1 MARYRDDVPRSRFDL
16 GDDDED
22 EYVEE
27 PLEEESPPV
36 PAPRLRRFRRERES
50 GGGGGGGGGGR
61 GDIMRQ
67 VLRDLP
73 NFAKLLG
80 RLATDPRVSKLDKAI
95 VLGAVGYMLM
105 PVDLLPDI
113 PVIGQVDDVYLLAL
127 ALDRLL
133 NNAGIDTLLDHWDGD
148 VESLEAALAALD
160 RAGSFLPQGIRSM
173 LGQRG

>member
-1 MARYRDDVPRSRFDL
+1 MARYRDDVPRSRFEL
-16 GDDDED
+16 DDDSDD
-22 EYVEE
+22 EYMDE

-50 GGGGGGGGGGR
+50 GGGGGGGGR
-61 GDIMRQ
+61 GDTMRQ

-80 RLATDPRVSKLDKAI
+80 RLATDPRVSKMDKAI
-95 VLGAVGYMLM
+95 VLAAVGYMLM
-105 PVDLLPDI
+105 PVDLLPDL

>member
-22 EYVEE
+22 EYVDE

-50 GGGGGGGGGGR
+50 GGGGGGGGR
-61 GDIMRQ
+61 GDTMRQ

-95 VLGAVGYMLM
+95 VLAAVGYMLM
-105 PVDLLPDI
+105 PVDLLPDL

>member
-16 GDDDED
+16 GDDEED
-22 EYVEE
+22 DYEEE
-27 PLEEESPPV
+27 PQEEESPPV
-36 PAPRLRRFRRERES
+36 PAPRLRRFRRDRES
-50 GGGGGGGGGGR
+50 GGGGGGGGR
-61 GDIMRQ
+61 GDTMRQ

-95 VLGAVGYMLM
+95 VLAAVGYMLL
-105 PVDLLPDI
+105 PVDLLPDL

-160 RAGSFLPQGIRSM
+160 RAGSFLPQGIRNL

>member
-1 MARYRDDVPRSRFDL
+1 MARYRDDVPRSRFEL
-16 GDDDED
+16 DDDSDD
-22 EYVEE
+22 EYMDE

-50 GGGGGGGGGGR
+50 GGGGGGGGR
-61 GDIMRQ
+61 GDTMRQ

-95 VLGAVGYMLM
+95 VLAAVGYMLM
-105 PVDLLPDI
+105 PVDLLPDL

>member
-22 EYVEE
+22 EYVDE

-36 PAPRLRRFRRERES
+36 PAPRLRRFRRERE
-50 GGGGGGGGGGR
+50 GGGGGGGGR
-61 GDIMRQ
+61 GDTMRQ

-80 RLATDPRVSKLDKAI
+80 RLATDPRVSKVDKAI
-95 VLGAVGYMLM
+95 VLAAVGYMLM
-105 PVDLLPDI
+105 PVDLLPDL

-148 VESLEAALAALD
+148 PESLEAALAALD

>member
-22 EYVEE
+22 EYVDDEPQEE
-27 PLEEESPPV
+27 APPV

-50 GGGGGGGGGGR
+50 GGGGGGGGR
-61 GDIMRQ
+61 GDTMRQ

-80 RLATDPRVSKLDKAI
+80 RLATDPRVSKVDKAI
-95 VLGAVGYMLM
+95 VLAAVGYMLM
-105 PVDLLPDI
+105 PVDLLPDL

-148 VESLEAALAALD
+148 PESLEAALAALD

>member
-16 GDDDED
+16 DDDED
-22 EYVEE
+22 GDDVQDEA
-27 PLEEESPPV
+27 PPV
-36 PAPRLRRFRRERES
+36 PAPRLRRFRREREGS
-50 GGGGGGGGGGR
+50 GGGGGGGGR
-61 GDIMRQ
+61 GDTMRQ

-73 NFAKLLG
+73 SFAKLLG
-80 RLATDPRVSKLDKAI
+80 RLAVDPRVSRLDKAI
-95 VLGAVGYMLM
+95 VLAALGYMLM
-105 PVDLLPDI
+105 PVDLLPDL

-148 VESLEAALAALD
+148 PESLEAALAALD
-160 RAGSFLPQGIRSM
+160 RAGSFLPQGIRNL

>member
-16 GDDDED
+16 DDDDDED
-22 EYVEE
+22 GDEPQEE
-27 PLEEESPPV
+27 TPPV
-36 PAPRLRRFRRERES
+36 QAPRLRRFRREREA
-50 GGGGGGGGGGR
+50 GGGGGR
-61 GDIMRQ
+61 GDTMRQ

-80 RLATDPRVSKLDKAI
+80 RLAVDPRVSRLDKAI
-95 VLGAVGYMLM
+95 VLAALGYMLM
-105 PVDLLPDI
+105 PVDLLPDL
-113 PVIGQVDDVYLLAL
+113 PVIGQVDDVYLIAL

-148 VESLEAALAALD
+148 PESLEAGLAALD
-160 RAGSFLPQGIRSM
+160 RAGSFLPQGIRNL

>member
-1 MARYRDDVPRSRFDL
+1 MARYRDDAPRSRFEL
-16 GDDDED
+16 GDEEDDPRD
-22 EYVEE
+22 EAEAAEVQ
-27 PLEEESPPV
+27 
-36 PAPRLRRFRRERES
+36 APRLRRFRRE
-50 GGGGGGGGGGR
+50 GGGTGR
-61 GDIMRQ
+61 GDTMRQ

-95 VLGAVGYMLM
+95 VVAAVGYMLL

-113 PVIGQVDDVYLLAL
+113 PVIGQVDDVFLLAL

-133 NNAGIDTLLDHWDGD
+133 NNAGIDVLLDHWDGD
-148 VESLEAALAALD
+148 EESLEAGLAALD
-160 RAGSFLPQGIRSM
+160 RAGSFLPPAVRSL

>member
-16 GDDDED
+16 GDDEEDDYED
-22 EYVEE
+22 EPQEE
-27 PLEEESPPV
+27 APPV

-50 GGGGGGGGGGR
+50 GGGGGGGGR
-61 GDIMRQ
+61 GDTMRQ

-95 VLGAVGYMLM
+95 VLAAVGYMLM
-105 PVDLLPDI
+105 PVDLLPDL

>member
-50 GGGGGGGGGGR
+50 GGGGGGGGGR
-61 GDIMRQ
+61 GDTMRQ

-80 RLATDPRVSKLDKAI
+80 RLATDPRVSKVDKAI
-95 VLGAVGYMLM
+95 VLAAVGYMLM

>member
-16 GDDDED
+16 DDDED
-22 EYVEE
+22 GDDVQDEA
-27 PLEEESPPV
+27 PPV
-36 PAPRLRRFRRERES
+36 PAPRLRRFRRERE
-50 GGGGGGGGGGR
+50 GGNGGGGGGGR
-61 GDIMRQ
+61 GDTMRQ

-80 RLATDPRVSKLDKAI
+80 RLAVDPRVSRLDKAI
-95 VLGAVGYMLM
+95 VLAALGYMLM

-148 VESLEAALAALD
+148 PESLEAALAALD
-160 RAGSFLPQGIRSM
+160 RAGSFLPQGIRNL

>member
-1 MARYRDDVPRSRFDL
+1 MARYRDDAPRSRFDL
-16 GDDDED
+16 DAEDDGRDE
-22 EYVEE
+22 VE
-27 PLEEESPPV
+27 PTTV
-36 PAPRLRRFRRERES
+36 QAPRLRRYRRE
-50 GGGGGGGGGGR
+50 GGGSGR
-61 GDIMRQ
+61 GDTMRQ

-73 NFAKLLG
+73 SFAKLLA

-95 VLGAVGYMLM
+95 VLAAVGYMLL

-133 NNAGIDTLLDHWDGD
+133 NNAGIDLLLDHWDGD
-148 VESLEAALAALD
+148 VESLEAGLAALD
-160 RAGSFLPQGIRSM
+160 RMGSFLPAGIRNL

>member
-16 GDDDED
+16 DDDED
-22 EYVEE
+22 GDDVQDEA
-27 PLEEESPPV
+27 PPV
-36 PAPRLRRFRRERES
+36 PAPRLRRFRREREGS
-50 GGGGGGGGGGR
+50 GGGGGGGGGR
-61 GDIMRQ
+61 GDTMRQ

-73 NFAKLLG
+73 SFAKLLG
-80 RLATDPRVSKLDKAI
+80 RLAVDPRVSRLDKAI
-95 VLGAVGYMLM
+95 VLAALGYMLM
-105 PVDLLPDI
+105 PVDLLPDL

-148 VESLEAALAALD
+148 PESLEAALAALD
-160 RAGSFLPQGIRSM
+160 RAGSFLPQGIRNL

>member
-1 MARYRDDVPRSRFDL
+1 MARYRDDVPRSRFEL
-16 GDDDED
+16 DDDSDD
-22 EYVEE
+22 EYMDE

-50 GGGGGGGGGGR
+50 GGGGGGR
-61 GDIMRQ
+61 GDTMRQ

-95 VLGAVGYMLM
+95 VLAAVGYMLM
-105 PVDLLPDI
+105 PVDLLPDL

>member
-50 GGGGGGGGGGR
+50 GGGGGGGGR
-61 GDIMRQ
+61 GDTMRQ

-95 VLGAVGYMLM
+95 VLAAVGYMLM
-105 PVDLLPDI
+105 PVDLLPDL

-133 NNAGIDTLLDHWDGD
+133 NNAGIDTLLDHWEGD